1 MKKRVLVA
9 VSGGIA
15 AYKACDVVRRLQDA
29 GCDVR
34 VAMTEDACRFVGPI
48 TFEALSHHPVLT
60 DLFDYPESP
69 NPHIM
74 LAGWADI
81 CIIVPATADIM
92 AKVAAGIADDCV
104 STTVLAL
111 QCPCVI
117 APAMNVHMWQDEATQ
132 DNVAHLRERGYG
144 FIMPTS
150 GLLAC
155 GDVGEGKL
163 ASVEQIVDDVV
174 ARLELRRDLAG
185 FKLLVNA
192 GSTHEAIDSV
202 RYIANA
208 SSGKMGFAIAEA
220 AADRGAQVVLVA
232 GPCALPTPEGVHRID
247 VVSAQDMF
255 EACTAAF
262 CDVDA
267 AICSAAVADYT
278 PKAVADHKLKKSV
291 EHIEAI
297 ELVETKD
304 ILAELCRTKGD
315 RVVVGF
321 AAETND
327 LIAYAQAK
335 LSRKGADM
343 IVANDVSNPASTFGS
358 DTNLVSLVTAD
369 GVEELPLMSKAEV
382 ADALLD
388 RVSSLV
394 AGRG

>member
-1 MKKRVLVA
+1 
-9 VSGGIA
+9 
-15 AYKACDVVRRLQDA
+15 
-29 GCDVR
+29 
-34 VAMTEDACRFVGPI
+34 
-48 TFEALSHHPVLT
+48 
-60 DLFDYPESP
+60 
-69 NPHIM
+69 
-74 LAGWADI
+74 
-81 CIIVPATADIM
+81 
-92 AKVAAGIADDCV
+92 
-104 STTVLAL
+104 
-111 QCPCVI
+111 
-117 APAMNVHMWQDEATQ
+117 
-132 DNVAHLRERGYG
+132 
-144 FIMPTS
+144 
-150 GLLAC
+150 
-155 GDVGEGKL
+155 
-163 ASVEQIVDDVV
+163 
-174 ARLELRRDLAG
+174 
-185 FKLLVNA
+185 
-192 GSTHEAIDSV
+192 
-202 RYIANA
+202 
-208 SSGKMGFAIAEA
+208 
-220 AADRGAQVVLVA
+220 
-232 GPCALPTPEGVHRID
+232 
-247 VVSAQDMF
+247 MF

-262 CDVDA
+262 GDVDA